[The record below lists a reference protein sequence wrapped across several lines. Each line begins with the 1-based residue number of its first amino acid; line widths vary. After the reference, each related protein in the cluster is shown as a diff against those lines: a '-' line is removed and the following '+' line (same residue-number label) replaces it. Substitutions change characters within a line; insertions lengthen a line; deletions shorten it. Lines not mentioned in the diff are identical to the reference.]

1 MSRRRE
7 QFSSTLHRA
16 LGKVLATRLSDPRIV
31 GMVTVVSVDV
41 SPDHRHATVGVSV
54 LPDKYEKRTLAGL
67 QSAARH
73 IQSLLYG
80 EMRTRTMPHLH
91 FEIDRSIK
99 KQAEVLDAIR
109 RAVGDDEHAREA
121 ATEDG
126 GGDTGGEANGGAP
139 RPDAEAAD
147 DREQS
152 DSPSDP
158 TNPAPEDR
166 SP

>member
-16 LGKVLATRLSDPRIV
+16 LGKVLATRLNDPRIA
-31 GMVTVVSVDV
+31 GMVTVVTVEV
-41 SPDHRHATVGVSV
+41 SPDHRHASVGVSV

-67 QSAARH
+67 QHAARH
-73 IQSLLYG
+73 IQSLLHN
-80 EMRTRTMPHLH
+80 EMRTRTMPQLH
-91 FEIDRSIK
+91 FEIDRSLK

-109 RAVGDDEHAREA
+109 HAVAEDEQGA
-121 ATEDG
+121 G
-126 GGDTGGEANGGAP
+126 GGAGEGGREGGQVGGDAP
-139 RPDAEAAD
+139 RPEAEAAD
-147 DREQS
+147 DRKQS
-152 DSPSDP
+152 GSPSDP